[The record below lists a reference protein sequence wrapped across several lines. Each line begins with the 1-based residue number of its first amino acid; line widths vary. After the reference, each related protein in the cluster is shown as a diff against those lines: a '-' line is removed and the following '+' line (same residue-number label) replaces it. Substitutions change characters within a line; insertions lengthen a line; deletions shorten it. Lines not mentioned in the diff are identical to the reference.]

1 MFGMMFLSVY
11 LFKKMMKKPKGQEIL
26 HPIFLKM
33 PVFGEIIRKVSVA
46 RFARTLSTML
56 SSGVP
61 ILDAL
66 QICGRTSGN
75 KVVEKE
81 IAEVRVSISEGKTI
95 AEPLATSDIFPP
107 MVVQMIAVGE
117 KTGALDAMLA
127 KVADFYDDEVENA
140 VNGMKQLI
148 EPLMILVLGGLVGGL
163 VIAMYLPIFKL
174 GSVVS

>member
-1 MFGMMFLSVY
+1 
-11 LFKKMMKKPKGQEIL
+11 
-26 HPIFLKM
+26 M

-46 RFARTLSTML
+46 RFCRTLSTMV

-81 IAEVRVSISEGKTI
+81 IGEVRVSISQGKTI
-95 AEPLATSDIFPP
+95 AEPLQQSVIFPP

-117 KTGALDAMLA
+117 STGALDAMLA

-174 GSVVS
+174 GSVVG